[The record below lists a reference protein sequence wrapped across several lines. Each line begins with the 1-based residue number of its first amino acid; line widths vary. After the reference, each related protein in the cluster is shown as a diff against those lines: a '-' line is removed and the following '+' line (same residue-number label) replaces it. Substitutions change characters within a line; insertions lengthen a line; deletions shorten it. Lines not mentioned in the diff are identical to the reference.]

1 MSILLQEIILSSL
14 EVDNNMWTVVMK
26 YMIEKYAKTEKIS
39 VIFYFRI
46 NGDTVTTI
54 RKFKFG
60 IVVPSLHM
68 VK

>member
-1 MSILLQEIILSSL
+1 
-14 EVDNNMWTVVMK
+14 MK

>member
-46 NGDTVTTI
+46 NGDTVTKI
-54 RKFKFG
+54 QKFKFG